1 MTIKP
6 EHQMMEVAIFD
17 TYVKRREGG
26 YMHFDIIV
34 SADTNYESVL
44 TFGND
49 YLKSKSI
56 NMQSVSSRDCRFC
69 HMEEVVPVWEK
80 NILQQGYHIYEM
92 EGCR

>member
-1 MTIKP
+1 MD
-6 EHQMMEVAIFD
+6 VAIFD

-34 SADTNYESVL
+34 SADTNYENVL
-44 TFGND
+44 TFGNA

-56 NMQSVSSRDCRFC
+56 EKQSVSSRDCRFC
-69 HMEEVVPVWEK
+69 HVQEMIPTWEQSIRQ
-80 NILQQGYHIYEM
+80 NGYHIYEM

>member
-1 MTIKP
+1 MTLLK
-6 EHQMMEVAIFD
+6 HTTMDVAIFD

-34 SADTNYESVL
+34 SADTNYENVL
-44 TFGND
+44 TFGNA

-56 NMQSVSSRDCRFC
+56 DKQSVSSRDCRFC
-69 HMEEVVPVWEK
+69 HVQEISPMWEQS
-80 NILQQGYHIYEM
+80 IRQQGYHIYEI

>member
-1 MTIKP
+1 
-6 EHQMMEVAIFD
+6 MEVAIFD

-44 TFGND
+44 TFGNA
-49 YLKSKSI
+49 YLKSRSLTAPI
-56 NMQSVSSRDCRFC
+56 ISSRDCRFC
-69 HMEEVVPVWEK
+69 HMQETVPSWEK
-80 NILQQGYHIYEM
+80 NIQQQGYHIYEL